1 MVGATIR
8 GECEHGPKCI
18 MPGCNPVILM
28 LQVDNP
34 NDEAKL
40 KQILT
45 DVAPLIMSPIT
56 GLQATPDEVKQ
67 IANGIMNVIISFQI
81 VKAHE
86 EFAKE
91 NPDEAIVETIAPMPD
106 DNPFEGMA
114 FYDYDDGSW
123 SSKA

>member
-1 MVGATIR
+1 
-8 GECEHGPKCI
+8 